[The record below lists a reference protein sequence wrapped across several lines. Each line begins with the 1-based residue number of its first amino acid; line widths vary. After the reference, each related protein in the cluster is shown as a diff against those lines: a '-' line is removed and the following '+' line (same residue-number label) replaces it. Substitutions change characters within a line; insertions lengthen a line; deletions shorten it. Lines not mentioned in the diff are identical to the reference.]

1 LALHQSWAPRSHF
14 SSCKAPTP
22 HHNYPTNVDAIK
34 LDGRR
39 ALRVAS
45 RSFSPF
51 ATIASDLPCCWLLR
65 LHAPAGSLDFV
76 FFVKLREPGDATAA
90 LYFVYYRQ
98 PAIRNPFS
106 LIFAYVE
113 SLKTYCLV

>member
-1 LALHQSWAPRSHF
+1 MAAL
-14 SSCKAPTP
+14 
-22 HHNYPTNVDAIK
+22 
-34 LDGRR
+34 
-39 ALRVAS
+39 
-45 RSFSPF
+45 
-51 ATIASDLPCCWLLR
+51 DLPCCWLLR

-106 LIFAYVE
+106 LIF
-113 SLKTYCLV
+113 CLCRVFKDVLYYLSTDLQRLYPSYF